1 MTHYMPYDP
10 ATGHGKVVAG
20 PDFGCTDQC
29 CLGATPGGN
38 HQITWANEKA
48 VQEWNN
54 TQVMKLHTEAALG
67 SDHDAYAQGI
77 YTSHHFGSEVY
88 GTED

>member
-1 MTHYMPYDP
+1 MVHMPYDP
-10 ATGHGKVVAG
+10 ATHHGAVVYG
-20 PDFGCTDQC
+20 PVFGCTEPC
-29 CLGATPGGN
+29 CAGATPGGN
-38 HQITWANEKA
+38 HTITWANEKS

-54 TQVMKLHTEAALG
+54 VNVMKRHTEAALG

-77 YTSHHFGSEVY
+77 YTTHHFGSDVY